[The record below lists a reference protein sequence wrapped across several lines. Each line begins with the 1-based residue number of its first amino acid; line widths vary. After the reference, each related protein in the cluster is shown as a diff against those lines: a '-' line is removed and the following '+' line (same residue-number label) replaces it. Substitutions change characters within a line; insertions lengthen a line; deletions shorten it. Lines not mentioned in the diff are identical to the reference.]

1 MKRFL
6 APLVA
11 ISFVVAAPVSAAG
24 ESRATRVGCYQEVK
38 VAAQYSVKRL
48 KIKDEY
54 SQYIK
59 RTNGRIDLMEFPAV
73 YREDK
78 TKVAEAH
85 TVMREIVCN

>member
-6 APLVA
+6 APLAA
-11 ISFVVAAPVSAAG
+11 ISFVVAAPVSAAH

-38 VAAQYSVKRL
+38 VPAQYSVKRV

-54 SQYIK
+54 RQHIK
-59 RTNGRIDLMEFPAV
+59 RTNGRIHLMEFPAG

-85 TVMREIVCN
+85 TVMRKIVCN

>member
-38 VAAQYSVKRL
+38 VAAQYSVKRV
-48 KIKDEY
+48 KIKD
-54 SQYIK
+54 
-59 RTNGRIDLMEFPAV
+59 
-73 YREDK
+73 
-78 TKVAEAH
+78 
-85 TVMREIVCN
+85 